1 MQLMILKIFICYI
14 AMKVAIFA
22 PLLVL
27 WILNM
32 LNKKDMN
39 VVDSIKE
46 VKDHFQNL
54 ITESNVSGDSES
66 AFVYSKMLAELIST
80 EYEIKNQKNSCNR

>member
-1 MQLMILKIFICYI
+1 
-14 AMKVAIFA
+14 
-22 PLLVL
+22 
-27 WILNM
+27 
-32 LNKKDMN
+32 MN

-66 AFVYSKMLAELIST
+66 AFLYSKMLAELIST
-80 EYEIKNQKNSCNR
+80 EYDIKNQKNSCNR